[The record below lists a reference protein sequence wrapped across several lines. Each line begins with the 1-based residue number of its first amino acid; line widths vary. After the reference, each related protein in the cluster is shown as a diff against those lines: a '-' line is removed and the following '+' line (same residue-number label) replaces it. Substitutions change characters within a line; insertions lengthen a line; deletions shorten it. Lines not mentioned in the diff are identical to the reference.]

1 QTVGLGG
8 RSGTTRPSGN
18 GAQPNAPLSP
28 AVGAL
33 PLSGDVR
40 IGADKTSNALVVFAN
55 ASDFSMVRDLVQ
67 KLDVPR
73 RQVYVEAVILDLTVD
88 KARTIGVSW
97 HQGASNSDGSITGVV
112 ANESSTLVSFSPTS
126 LAAAAAG
133 GGVGGGLFAGILGK
147 SFTLFGQSIPSFGVA
162 LQALEHTKDA
172 NIISRPHIMTMDNTK
187 ATISVGQQI
196 VYQTQSLG
204 ALTTGTTTP
213 SVLNSYARQPVA
225 LSMELTPHLNESDA
239 IRLEIN
245 GNIEDL
251 ADGTS
256 SPGGPTTNQRK
267 IQTAV
272 VVHDGE
278 TIVLGGL
285 TKETDTQSIDKI
297 PFLGD
302 IPLLGRLFQ
311 TRAKQRIKQ
320 ELLII
325 MTPYII
331 RSTAD
336 VRRIADRKEEERREF
351 IERFSAFANEGQ
363 FEAHVDYG
371 RKRGLL
377 EEINLSAIAAQREAD
392 ALHAAERALKPL
404 RADGLI
410 AVPSTLEP
418 VD

>member
-1 QTVGLGG
+1 MASAGSRPLGA
-8 RSGTTRPSGN
+8 N
-18 GAQPNAPLSP
+18 GAPAPTTVPSP
-28 AVGAL
+28 TGGTL
-33 PLSGDVR
+33 PLTGDVR
-40 IGADKTSNALVVFAN
+40 IGADKTANGLVVFAN
-55 ASDFSMVRDLVQ
+55 AADFATVRDLVQ

-73 RQVYVEAVILDLTVD
+73 RQVYIETVILDLTVD
-88 KARTIGVSW
+88 KARTIGVTW
-97 HQGASNSDGSITGVV
+97 HQGVGSDGSNVSGFVS
-112 ANESSTLVSFSPTS
+112 NESSTLVSFSPTS

-133 GGVGGGLFAGILGK
+133 GGVGGGLVAGILGK
-147 SFTLFGQSIPSFGVA
+147 SITLFGQSIPSFGVA

-187 ATISVGQQI
+187 ATISVGQVI
-196 VYQTQSLG
+196 SYPTQSLG

-213 SVLNSYARQPVA
+213 SILNSYSRQPVA
-225 LSMELTPHLNESDA
+225 LSFDLTPHLNESDS

-251 ADGTS
+251 ADGTTT
-256 SPGGPTTNQRK
+256 PGGPTTNQRK
-267 IQTAV
+267 IITSV

-285 TKETDTQSIDKI
+285 TKDTDTQEIDKI

-311 TRAKQRIKQ
+311 TRSKERIKQ

-331 RSTAD
+331 RSNAD
-336 VRRIADRKEEERREF
+336 IRRIAEQKEQERREF
-351 IERFSAFANEGQ
+351 IERFSAFADEGQ
-363 FEAHVDYG
+363 FDSHVDYR

-377 EEINLSAIAAQREAD
+377 EEVNQTAVAAEREGE
-392 ALHAAERALKPL
+392 ALRAAERALKPK

-410 AVPSTLEP
+410 SLAPA
-418 VD
+418 D